1 MITSVIAAC
10 KGKNAST
17 LADVCGPAAQRDL
30 VKWQRIE
37 SIRRSQ
43 LAFPPFGW
51 AAVSQ
56 NLPTLYRHASD
67 ETGVCGRKLMEP
79 ENSAD
84 HYATSHSLPHTRPF
98 CLGVL
103 KARQIRLTDTLA
115 LLRAMPLRSGNFFT
129 RRLRQKHC
137 RVWSPL
143 RGISRYRPMFLANA
157 NFFAHFFL
165 FSDAKNESFH
175 VPPSTLI
182 NTSFRPYPS
191 FRSDS
196 SLATWHLH
204 FLT

>member
-10 KGKNAST
+10 KRKNAST

-56 NLPTLYRHASD
+56 NLPTLYRHVSD
-67 ETGVCGRKLMEP
+67 ETGVCGRKLMG
-79 ENSAD
+79 SGKQRR
-84 HYATSHSLPHTRPF
+84 SLRHQPLFAPYSPF

-115 LLRAMPLRSGNFFT
+115 LLRAMPLRSGNLFT
-129 RRLRQKHC
+129 GRLRQKHC

-157 NFFAHFFL
+157 NFFCSLFPFL
-165 FSDAKNESFH
+165 
-175 VPPSTLI
+175 
-182 NTSFRPYPS
+182 
-191 FRSDS
+191 
-196 SLATWHLH
+196 
-204 FLT
+204 